1 MFGPVHPGYWIDIG
15 TPEKYLQVHRD
26 ILGGRFRV
34 ALEAE
39 ARGGGFVAR
48 GARIAEGAGLEA
60 PFFVG
65 PGCEIDAGAAIGP
78 DAVLVA
84 DVRARA
90 GSRVRDSVL
99 WKGAEAGREATID
112 GSLLGAGV
120 RIGAHAVVRGAQLG
134 EGSVRERPFEERR
147 RRCVTAIA
155 PGIFKA
161 YDIRGLYPGELDAE
175 VYRRIGRA
183 FVDYLGA
190 SKIAVGRDCRLSSPE
205 LAAALVAGARAQGAS
220 VTDIG
225 VVSTDMLYYYV
236 ARHDLEGGAIVTASH
251 NPKEWNGAKLVRRGA
266 LALSGD
272 AGIKEIREWLVAGR
286 YAEPTPPPRGELATA
301 AVTEEYARHCLSF
314 VELSRIPRLKVVLDT
329 ANGMGAVGV
338 QAIYGS
344 LPLQTTRLYF
354 ELDGTFPNHP
364 ADPLLEENR
373 RDLVERVRSEGADLG
388 IAWDG
393 DADRCFFVDDQ
404 GEYVPGDFVT
414 AVLGEAFARREPGA
428 RIVYDVRASRAVPD
442 YVSRAGGTPL
452 MNRVGHAFIKKRMRD
467 ENAIFGGEVSGHF
480 YFRENWFADNGMIP
494 ALLVLER
501 IGQEGRRLSEIL
513 APLRAQYHISGEI
526 NSRVADVPRALARLE
541 ERYQDGR
548 ITKLDGV
555 SVDYDDWH
563 FNVRAVEHRAAAA
576 AQPRGQDPRGHAETA
591 RRAAGARP
599 RLAADA

>member
-1 MFGPVHPGYWIDIG
+1 M
-15 TPEKYLQVHRD
+15 T
-26 ILGGRFRV
+26 
-34 ALEAE
+34 
-39 ARGGGFVAR
+39 
-48 GARIAEGAGLEA
+48 
-60 PFFVG
+60 
-65 PGCEIDAGAAIGP
+65 
-78 DAVLVA
+78 
-84 DVRARA
+84 
-90 GSRVRDSVL
+90 
-99 WKGAEAGREATID
+99 T
-112 GSLLGAGV
+112 
-120 RIGAHAVVRGAQLG
+120 
-134 EGSVRERPFEERR
+134 
-147 RRCVTAIA
+147 IA

-161 YDIRGLYPGELDAE
+161 YDIRGLYPGELDSE

-190 SKIAVGRDCRLSSPE
+190 TKIAVGRDCRLSSPE
-205 LAAALVAGARAQGAS
+205 LAKALVDGARAQGAA

-225 VVSTDMLYYYV
+225 VASTDMLYYYV
-236 ARHDLEGGAIVTASH
+236 ARHDFEGGAIVTASH

-286 YAEPTPPPRGELATA
+286 YAEPAPPRGALATA
-301 AVTEEYARHCLSF
+301 SVTDDYARHCLSF
-314 VELSRIPRLKVVLDT
+314 VDVSRIPPLKVVLDT

-364 ADPLLEENR
+364 ADPLVEENR

-442 YVSRAGGTPL
+442 YVGRAGGTAL

-467 ENAIFGGEVSGHF
+467 ENAVFGGEVSGHF

-501 IGQEGRRLSEIL
+501 IGQERRRLSEIL
-513 APLRAQYHISGEI
+513 APLRAKYHISGEI
-526 NSRVADVPRALARLE
+526 NSRVADVPRALARIE
-541 ERYQDGR
+541 ERYRDGR
-548 ITKLDGV
+548 IGRLDGL

-563 FNVRAVEHRAAAA
+563 FNVRPSNTEPLLRLNLEAYSQEEMERHRDEVLSII
-576 AQPRGQDPRGHAETA
+576 RG
-591 RRAAGARP
+591 
-599 RLAADA
+599 